1 MSKELRTFLK
11 GFFCGV
17 GFTLLLVWLALV
29 AAGGSL

>member
-11 GFFCGV
+11 GFICGV
-17 GFTLLLVWLALV
+17 GFTLFLAYLAGL